1 MRYVDIIIHVHN
13 IIRVDNET
21 CSTHVQ
27 SHSHGIAIYTCGFQ
41 ASNDD
46 TKSRYGTPSGFG

>member
-27 SHSHGIAIYTCGFQ
+27 SHSHGF
-41 ASNDD
+41 SSF
-46 TKSRYGTPSGFG
+46 K